1 MNTKIKKNDT
11 VIIITGK
18 DRGKKGKVIEVIPGK
33 EQVVV
38 EGLNVMRKNVRPRRQ
53 GEKGQIVSYSAP
65 VHISNVMYF
74 SSKHGK
80 GVRVGYAR
88 DGQGRKIRIN
98 KKDKSAVA

>member
-1 MNTKIKKNDT
+1 MKMKIRKNDN

-18 DRGKKGKVIEVIPGK
+18 DRGKKGKVIQVIPEK

-38 EGLNVMRKNVRPRRQ
+38 EGLNVMRKNVRAKRQ
-53 GEKGQIVSYSAP
+53 NEKGQIVSYSAP
-65 VHISNVMYF
+65 IHVSNVMYF

-80 GVRVGYAR
+80 GIRIGYSK

-98 KKDKSAVA
+98 TKDKSAIS